1 MSAIMLRF
9 KTATGYSCMLDKRSR
24 RSPLQRLNLLVLPL
38 CAALLWGCGSDPE
51 LPLLAATDR
60 VLAFG
65 DSLTYGTGA
74 PKGKSY
80 PDVLAGL
87 IGREVVNAG
96 VPGEVTAD
104 GLQRLSGVLAKVS
117 PRLVVL
123 CHGGNDMLRK
133 KNLAAAESNLR
144 SMIETIR
151 GTGAAVVMLG
161 VPRPGVFLS
170 TAEFYDRIAEE
181 MHVPIEADIVPDLL
195 GDRQYKSDTVHP
207 NAKGYARLAASVA
220 ELLRARGAL

>member
-1 MSAIMLRF
+1 MLEN
-9 KTATGYSCMLDKRSR
+9 RS
-24 RSPLQRLNLLVLPL
+24 SGWPFHRLRLLVLAL
-38 CAALLWGCGSDPE
+38 CATLLWGCGSDPE
-51 LPLLAATDR
+51 LPLLTATDR

-104 GLQRLSGVLAKVS
+104 GLQRLDGVLEKVS

-123 CHGGNDMLRK
+123 GHGGNDMLRK

-144 SMIETIR
+144 SMIEKIR
-151 GTGAAVVMLG
+151 ASGAAVVMLG

-170 TAEFYDRIAEE
+170 TAEFYERIAED
-181 MHVPIEADIVPDLL
+181 MQVPIEADIVPDLL

-207 NAKGYARLAASVA
+207 NARGYAKLAAAVDK
-220 ELLRARGAL
+220 LLRERGAL

>member
-1 MSAIMLRF
+1 M
-9 KTATGYSCMLDKRSR
+9 
-24 RSPLQRLNLLVLPL
+24 NLLVLSL
-38 CAALLWGCGSDPE
+38 CAALSWGCGSDPE
-51 LPLLAATDR
+51 LPLLAASDR

-74 PKGKSY
+74 PRGQSY

-96 VPGEVTAD
+96 VPGEVTTE
-104 GLQRLSGVLAKVS
+104 GLQRLGGVLEKVS

-151 GTGAAVVMLG
+151 GTGAAVIMLG

-170 TAEFYDRIAEE
+170 TAKFYERIAED
-181 MHVPIEADIVPDLL
+181 MRVPIEADIVPDLL

-207 NAKGYARLAASVA
+207 NARGYAKLAAA
-220 ELLRARGAL
+220 IDKLLRERGAL

>member
-1 MSAIMLRF
+1 MVADRSSRTPLRF
-9 KTATGYSCMLDKRSR
+9 ISCFL
-24 RSPLQRLNLLVLPL
+24 LLVL
-38 CAALLWGCGSDPE
+38 AALPYGCGSDPE
-51 LPLLAATDR
+51 LPPLAASDR

-74 PKGKSY
+74 PRGKSY

-87 IGREVVNAG
+87 IGRKVVNAG

-133 KNLAAAESNLR
+133 RNLAAAESNLR

-151 GTGAAVVMLG
+151 ATGAAVVMLG

-170 TAEFYDRIAEE
+170 TAEFYERIAED
-181 MHVPIEADIVPDLL
+181 MQVPIEADIVPDLL
-195 GDRQYKSDTVHP
+195 GDRQFKSDAVHP
-207 NAKGYARLAASVA
+207 NARGYARLAEAIDK
-220 ELLRARGAL
+220 LLRERGAL

>member
-1 MSAIMLRF
+1 MVADRSSRTPSRF
-9 KTATGYSCMLDKRSR
+9 ISVL
-24 RSPLQRLNLLVLPL
+24 LLV
-38 CAALLWGCGSDPE
+38 CTALLYGCGSDPE
-51 LPLLAATDR
+51 LPPLAATDR

-74 PKGKSY
+74 PRGKSY

-87 IGREVVNAG
+87 TGHTVVNAG
-96 VPGEVTAD
+96 VPGEFTAD
-104 GLQRLSGVLAKVS
+104 GLRRLSGVLAKVS

-151 GTGAAVVMLG
+151 GTGAAVVLLG

-170 TAEFYDRIAEE
+170 TAEFYERIAED
-181 MHVPIEADIVPDLL
+181 MQVPIEADIVPDLL
-195 GDRQYKSDTVHP
+195 GDRQFKSDAVHP
-207 NAKGYARLAASVA
+207 NALGYARLAEAIDK
-220 ELLRARGAL
+220 LLRERGAL

>member
-1 MSAIMLRF
+1 MTLPRVLARGL
-9 KTATGYSCMLDKRSR
+9 TACCLLLFAAGLASCG
-24 RSPLQRLNLLVLPL
+24 N
-38 CAALLWGCGSDPE
+38 DPE
-51 LPLLAATDR
+51 LPPLGVTDR

-74 PKGKSY
+74 PRGQSY
-80 PDVLAGL
+80 PDVLTTL
-87 IGREVVNAG
+87 IGRTVVNAG

-104 GLQRLSGVLAKVS
+104 GLKRLGEVLEKVS

-133 KNLAAAESNLR
+133 KNLAAAESNVR
-144 SMIETIR
+144 AMIETIR
-151 GTGAAVVMLG
+151 ARGASVVMLG

-170 TAEFYDRIAEE
+170 TAEFYERIADDME
-181 MHVPIEADIVPDLL
+181 VPLQADIVPDLL

-207 NAKGYARLAASVA
+207 NAKGYARLAAAVA
-220 ELLRARGAL
+220 ELLRERGAL

>member
-1 MSAIMLRF
+1 M
-9 KTATGYSCMLDKRSR
+9 
-24 RSPLQRLNLLVLPL
+24 
-38 CAALLWGCGSDPE
+38 
-51 LPLLAATDR
+51 ATDR

-80 PDVLAGL
+80 PDVLADL
-87 IGREVVNAG
+87 IGRDVVNAG

-104 GLQRLSGVLAKVS
+104 GLRRLGGVLEKVS

-133 KNLAAAESNLR
+133 KNLSAAESNLR
-144 SMIETIR
+144 SMIQTIR
-151 GTGAAVVMLG
+151 ATGASVVMLG
-161 VPRPGVFLS
+161 VPKPGVFLS
-170 TAEFYDRIAEE
+170 TAEFYERIAED
-181 MHVPIEADIVPDLL
+181 MQVPIEADIVPDLL

-207 NAKGYARLAASVA
+207 NARGYAKLAAA
-220 ELLRARGAL
+220 IDALLRERGAL

>member
-1 MSAIMLRF
+1 MAALGLLKSSTL
-9 KTATGYSCMLDKRSR
+9 K
-24 RSPLQRLNLLVLPL
+24 NLFVWSV
-38 CAALLWGCGSDPE
+38 CAAVLWGCGSDPE
-51 LPLLAATDR
+51 LPPLGAADT

-74 PKGKSY
+74 PQGKSY

-87 IGREVVNAG
+87 IGRKVVNAG
-96 VPGEVTAD
+96 VPGEFTAD
-104 GLQRLSGVLAKVS
+104 GLKRLNGVLAQVA

-144 SMIETIR
+144 AMIETIR
-151 GTGAAVVMLG
+151 ARGAAVVMLG

-170 TAEFYDRIAEE
+170 TAEFYERIAED
-181 MHVPIEADIVPDLL
+181 MQVPIEAEIVPDLL

-207 NAKGYARLAASVA
+207 NAKGYARLAAAVA
-220 ELLRARGAL
+220 ELLKERGAL

>member
-1 MSAIMLRF
+1 MVAPE
-9 KTATGYSCMLDKRSR
+9 R
-24 RSPLQRLNLLVLPL
+24 RTPRRRTRLFLLPACILLL
-38 CAALLWGCGSDPE
+38 CSCGSDPE
-51 LPLLAATDR
+51 LPPLSATDR

-74 PKGKSY
+74 PRGKSY

-87 IGREVVNAG
+87 IGRKVVNAG

-151 GTGAAVVMLG
+151 ANGAAVVMLG

-170 TAEFYDRIAEE
+170 TAEFYERIAED
-181 MHVPIEADIVPDLL
+181 MQVPIETDIVPDLL

-207 NAKGYARLAASVA
+207 NARGYARLAEAIDK
-220 ELLRARGAL
+220 LLRERGAL